1 MSDTSGKNPYPSFW
15 QINGKAWEGGEEHKH
30 NAPPLA
36 KLKEGQ
42 SYIFELRNMAQYQHP
57 IHLHGMAF
65 KVLDLIK
72 GHHPVLHRH
81 LPAGQ
86 ERDRPRRAGG
96 GQSACGCSTATSS
109 TIWRPA
115 RWGPSRSARPG
126 GDR

>member
-1 MSDTSGKNPYPSFW
+1 MGRGDVRYQRQESLSVVLADQRQGL
-15 QINGKAWEGGEEHKH
+15 GGGEEHKH

-65 KVLDLIK
+65 KVLDS
-72 GHHPVLHRH
+72 
-81 LPAGQ
+81 
-86 ERDRPRRAGG
+86 DRREIIPYFTDTYLLGKNETARVALVADNPGLWMF
-96 GQSACGCSTATSS
+96 TATSS

-115 RWGPSRSARPG
+115 
-126 GDR
+126 